1 MNSRSI
7 RSTSQLKKLDFE
19 EKFTI
24 EKIRATN
31 LVLRQ
36 VQLMANSK
44 VSEKSLVVSFRNPTI
59 LEQEFKFSDV

>member
-1 MNSRSI
+1 MYSRSI

-19 EKFTI
+19 EKFMI

>member
-1 MNSRSI
+1 MYSRSI

-19 EKFTI
+19 KKFTI

-44 VSEKSLVVSFRNPTI
+44 VSVREITSSL
-59 LEQEFKFSDV
+59 FSESDNTRSGI

>member
-1 MNSRSI
+1 MYSRSI